1 MQALTAKI
9 SYHALMLSRGKSQ
22 LHSTNREM
30 REFYIPSPP
39 LQPGRLT
46 YIHLT
51 MVYHRSPIPSL
62 IRIRRIR
69 AWIFLQVSQSS
80 YHLWDGLFRL
90 AMILTEVV
98 EPMKN
103 WSWYDV
109 EEFVTAS
116 IAAFSESGQ
125 ADENTLVATKG
136 QLLLD
141 IVASISE
148 DEISAIV
155 PSAGPDS
162 TVPDELDF
170 GTPHPQ
176 STQPTKAIPPSM
188 KTKIEGIKPQRK
200 RGTASVDSDGSR
212 LLELK
217 GPIKYKKDGRKPRDP
232 ISLLPVGITI
242 LKDVVITAKEI
253 CTFCPESLAIPE
265 ATMRMM
271 RNRVKP
277 EALATW
283 QLEAVGKAD
292 DEKEF
297 GKRFGVIK
305 HQKVVA
311 GSTMSGRPKN
321 AS

>member
-9 SYHALMLSRGKSQ
+9 SYHALMLSRVTFLPAIGKVAIAQYQPRNERILYPQSTAPARTTD
-22 LHSTNREM
+22 LHSPNNG
-30 REFYIPSPP
+30 IPSKSNSQFDSNPP
-39 LQPGRLT
+39 NQ
-46 YIHLT
+46 
-51 MVYHRSPIPSL
+51 
-62 IRIRRIR
+62 
-69 AWIFLQVSQSS
+69 
-80 YHLWDGLFRL
+80 GLDLL
-90 AMILTEVV
+90 A